1 MAPIGCWRIDQLLR
15 KSRKLSMSA
24 GEESMQTGRKS
35 ASRALIR
42 LATALLGMIVGTGL
56 ALPDRASSQPYTD
69 PATALQDYVEAED
82 DAYDYALVESRAS
95 EGYSAH
101 LLRMTSQEWREP
113 GEARPLI
120 WRHWLVVVVPDNV
133 SRDTGALVVAGGSR
147 TSGAPSFE
155 DDEIRFGAQLAVL
168 SETVVAV
175 LTGVPYQPLAFADEP
190 FPHSEDALVA
200 YSWNRAVETGDYSW
214 PAYLPMVKAS
224 VRAMDTMQDFV
235 PQVAPAPINQFVV
248 VGASKRGAAAWLT
261 AASDP
266 RVRAVAPMVIDIL
279 NFSEQME
286 HHLAV
291 YGEYAPAIADYVRY
305 GLVQRVDTPDGEA
318 LLQVIDPYAYLDAL
332 DMPKYIINSTGDQF
346 FPPDSSQF
354 YLGDLKGE
362 SLLRY
367 VPNSDHSLGNTQA
380 SLIDAVSG
388 LFGWYLAIVGD
399 LPRPAVSWQRD
410 GDSLTVQASPP
421 PLAARLWQATNPQ
434 ARDFRID
441 AIGTAW
447 QPAGLAPVG
456 EGTYAVSVPPPQ
468 SGWTAYFVELVYSP
482 PRPGLCEVYST
493 RVFVT
498 PEVRPFEGTDPQLAA
513 GESIRTGGDP
523 AAATGSGR
531 SGGTS
536 SLFDDIFA
544 SAARDL
550 HGRALDEAF
559 EEGDLGNRAIRYCY
573 PRDPDELDEA
583 LELYARLGFG
593 KSVDGAL
600 SDVWADAR
608 EEAGDIIDDVDKGI
622 GQGIDEADA
631 FIDDGIDETDAFIDS
646 GAQEAAD
653 FVDDVF

>member
-1 MAPIGCWRIDQLLR
+1 MQAGQRPAAQAF
-15 KSRKLSMSA
+15 SRLTIALSGVILCM
-24 GEESMQTGRKS
+24 
-35 ASRALIR
+35 
-42 LATALLGMIVGTGL
+42 GL
-56 ALPDRASSQPYTD
+56 ALPQPVASQPYTD
-69 PATALQDYVEAED
+69 PSSALQDYVATPD
-82 DAYDYALVESRAS
+82 PAYEYALAQSSAF
-95 EGYSAH
+95 EGYTAH

-113 GEARPLI
+113 AEARPVA
-120 WRHWLVVVVPDNV
+120 WRHWLVVIVPDNV
-133 SRDTGALVVAGGSR
+133 AKDTAALVVAGGSR

-168 SETVVAV
+168 SQTVVAV
-175 LTGVPYQPLAFADEP
+175 LTDVPSQPIAFDDEP

-200 YSWNRAVETGDYSW
+200 YSWDRAVETGDYSW
-214 PAYLPMVKAS
+214 AAYLPMTKAT
-224 VRAMDTMQDFV
+224 VRAMDAMQDFV
-235 PQVAPAPINQFVV
+235 PQVAPMPINQFVV

-279 NFSEQME
+279 NFRAQME

-305 GLVQRVDTPDGEA
+305 GLVQRVETPEGEA
-318 LLQVIDPYAYLDAL
+318 LLQVVDPYAYLDAL

-346 FPPDSSQF
+346 FPSDSSQF
-354 YLGDLKGE
+354 YLGDLEGE

-367 VPNSDHSLGNTQA
+367 VPNSDHSLGNTEA
-380 SLIDAVSG
+380 SLVDAVSG
-388 LFGWYLAIVGD
+388 LFGWYLAIVND

-410 GDSLTVQASPP
+410 GDSLSVQASPP

-441 AIGTAW
+441 VLGAAW

-456 EGTYAVSVPPPQ
+456 EGGYAVSVPPPA
-468 SGWTAYFVELVYSP
+468 SGWTAYFVELVYPS

-498 PEVRPFEGTDPQLAA
+498 PEVRSFEGTDPMLAA
-513 GESIRTGGDP
+513 EESIRTGGDP
-523 AAATGSGR
+523 AAATGTGR
-531 SGGTS
+531 SEDGS

-544 SAARDL
+544 SAAEEA
-550 HGRALDEAF
+550 HEEALDEAF
-559 EEGDLGNRAIRYCY
+559 AESGLGDRAIRYCY
-573 PRDPDELDEA
+573 PRDPDDLDEA

-593 KSVDGAL
+593 KPVDDAL

-608 EEAGDIIDDVDKGI
+608 EEAGEIIDDVDKGI
-622 GQGIDEADA
+622 GQGIDEADS
-631 FIDDGIDETDAFIDS
+631 FIGDGIDETDAFIDS